1 MKKKDIILIVI
12 IIAIAILSYVLIIN
26 NKKPGAEVVI
36 KVDGVEVARYSL
48 DIDGTYEL
56 NGGTNIL
63 VIKNNEA
70 YLTDA
75 NCPDKL
81 CINQG
86 KISKSGETITCLP
99 NKLTVTVVGN
109 KNDVELIS

>member
-1 MKKKDIILIVI
+1 MKKKDIILIVSI
-12 IIAIAILSYVLIIN
+12 CIIALLSYVLILN
-26 NKKPGAEVVI
+26 NKKPGAEVI
-36 KVDGVEVARYSL
+36 IRVDGVEVARYNL

-63 VIKNNEA
+63 VIKDKEA
-70 YLTDA
+70 YLIDA

-86 KISKSGETITCLP
+86 KISKNGETITCLP

-109 KNDVELIS
+109 KNDVEIIS